1 MPQEVH
7 GRRGLHG
14 LPNVWQGCIHHDV
27 TAWLGPKF
35 QGVLHLSS
43 DEFRQELHSRGSGST
58 FVNYKE
64 KPCNPVVVAATLG
77 LPLQTEVY

>member
-1 MPQEVH
+1 MVTVDYTAFRMCGEEHV
-7 GRRGLHG
+7 
-14 LPNVWQGCIHHDV
+14 HHDV

-43 DEFRQELHSRGSGST
+43 DEFRQELRSHGPGST
-58 FVNYKE
+58 FVIYKE
-64 KPCNPVVVAATLG
+64 KPCSPVVVAATLG